1 MNDDKIIIL
10 TLLDIDL
17 LQKAL
22 QYYTSEYPIIN
33 NPEHCRLV
41 LRKLYSLESML

>member
-10 TLLDIDL
+10 ILSDIDL

-33 NPEHCRLV
+33 NPEHYNLL
-41 LRKLYSLESML
+41 LRKLYLI

>member
-10 TLLDIDL
+10 TLSDIDL

-22 QYYTSEYPIIN
+22 QYCISEYSIIN
-33 NPEHCRLV
+33 NPEHYNLV
-41 LRKLYSLESML
+41 LRKFYLI